1 MLLLIAW
8 VLCSMQCHALSK
20 ISLTGLFKRLPQ
32 LIDETP
38 QYHHII
44 SHPVP

>member
-1 MLLLIAW
+1 MLLLMAW

-20 ISLTGLFKRLPQ
+20 PLSTGLVKRLPQ

-44 SHPVP
+44 PHAVP

>member
-8 VLCSMQCHALSK
+8 VLCSVQCHALSK
-20 ISLTGLFKRLPQ
+20 TLSTGLFKRLPQ

-38 QYHHII
+38 HYHHII
-44 SHPVP
+44 SHAVP